1 MVFELTNTQQA
12 SQDFIQPELTN
23 FSVSIEL
30 KFSAAL
36 THNVKKFIIGEKAS
50 TIHIDSARKVLKNHI
65 LTN

>member
-12 SQDFIQPELTN
+12 SQDFIQPELTI

-36 THNVKKFIIGEKAS
+36 THNVESSLLVKKQVPFILIRRGKF
-50 TIHIDSARKVLKNHI
+50 
-65 LTN
+65 